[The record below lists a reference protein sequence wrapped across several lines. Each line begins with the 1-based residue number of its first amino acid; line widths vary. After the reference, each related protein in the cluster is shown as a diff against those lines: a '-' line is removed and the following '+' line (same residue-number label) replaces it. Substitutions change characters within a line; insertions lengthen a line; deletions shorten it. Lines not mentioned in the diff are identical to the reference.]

1 MAPSPTS
8 TSILPETF
16 RRRLEEAGIPVSSP
30 EEVALAIVY
39 SANAMA
45 KRRVEPYGRDKDD
58 DDAQQARWNGR
69 VIFTLGNRFTEL
81 EEPYADQ
88 VSSWFGEE
96 NKSMTRQQQILI
108 DKRNFPA

>member
-8 TSILPETF
+8 TSILPDTF
-16 RRRLEEAGIPVSSP
+16 RRRLEEAGIPVSLP

-45 KRRVEPYGRDKDD
+45 KRRVEAYGLDKDD
-58 DDAQQARWNGR
+58 DSAQQAKWNGR

-88 VSSWFGEE
+88 ISFWFGEE
-96 NKSMTRQQQILI
+96 NKSMTREQQVLI
-108 DKRNFPA
+108 DKRHFPA